1 MILIDFLGVVM
12 THVHVCRGKLDEE
25 YLRHN
30 ILNSLRMYNKKYRK
44 AYGEMVIC
52 LDGGSWRRNDFPQ
65 YKHKRR
71 VGRDSEQESKSGID
85 WEETFAIITKISDE
99 LADNFHW
106 KVVGLRGAEA
116 DDIIGVMVDY
126 TQVFGQH
133 EDVMII
139 SADKDFGQ
147 LQKNSNVKQWSY
159 KTKKM
164 IVWDKPATQL
174 HEHIFRGDSSDGVP
188 SVLNGDNVFVDEI
201 RQTPLS
207 QKKIDLWLNNLDNLE
222 SIMGEEV
229 YRNYLRNKR
238 MIDLQDTPDSVK
250 LDIINRFEEAK
261 VPSKM
266 KILNY
271 LIKNRC
277 RLLVGCVADFH

>member
-1 MILIDFLGVVM
+1 MG
-12 THVHVCRGKLDEE
+12 HVHTCKGPVTEDF
-25 YLRHN
+25 LRHN

-44 AYGEMVIC
+44 VYGEMIIC

-71 VGRDSEQESKSGID
+71 ASRDIEQESKSGID
-85 WEETFAIITKISDE
+85 WKETFGMISKVSNEITE
-99 LADNFHW
+99 NFHW
-106 KVVGLRGAEA
+106 KVVGLNGAEA
-116 DDIIGVMVDY
+116 DDIIGVLVDY

-133 EDVMII
+133 EEVMII
-139 SADKDFGQ
+139 SSDKDFGQ
-147 LQKNSNVKQWSY
+147 LQKNSNVKQYSY

-164 IVWDKPATQL
+164 IVWDKPHLKL
-174 HEHIFRGDSSDGVP
+174 HEHVFRGDSSDGVP
-188 SVLNGDNVFVDEI
+188 SVLNGDNVFVDDI
-201 RQTPLS
+201 RQTPLT
-207 QKKIDLWLNNLDNLE
+207 QKKIDVWLQNLDNLE
-222 SIMGEEV
+222 AVMGEEV

-238 MIDLQDTPDSVK
+238 MIDLAETPESVK
-250 LDIINRFEEAK
+250 LDIINRFEGAK
-261 VPSKM
+261 VASKM